1 MNCFL
6 NEVRGYVDLDEGG
19 RNTDFALW
27 QVRIQNL
34 SCEDMDG
41 ECQQMGGCIHICTF
55 SGTINCLRIM
65 TTSPHVDKCLDTPT
79 PQSNTLL

>member
-27 QVRIQNL
+27 QYTKYRIYRIQNF

-41 ECQQMGGCIHICTF
+41 ECQQMECCILAQSTV
-55 SGTINCLRIM
+55 SV
-65 TTSPHVDKCLDTPT
+65 SPHVDKCLDMRT